1 MSQEDIIAAM
11 VKEDLIEKARALK
24 LEREA
29 RQSEK
34 PIPIYISGGIA
45 PEDEVI

>member
-1 MSQEDIIAAM
+1 MNQEELIAAM
-11 VKEDLIEKARALK
+11 VKKDLIEKALALK

-34 PIPIYISGGIA
+34 PISIYISGGIA
-45 PEDEVI
+45 PADEVI